1 MERKPHLEICKERN
15 FKRQMVGLSVCLDRY
30 VMVGPTPR
38 RKKREIETLVCL
50 YVMPMPVSYVNWLI
64 GRENATKGDVGKHDV
79 NWVENTHVLIRKI
92 DD

>member
-15 FKRQMVGLSVCLDRY
+15 FKRQMVGLSVCLDKY

-50 YVMPMPVSYVNWLI
+50 YVMPMLVGYINWLV
-64 GRENATKGDVGKHDV
+64 GREDATRGGV
-79 NWVENTHVLIRKI
+79 NGHGMN
-92 DD
+92 